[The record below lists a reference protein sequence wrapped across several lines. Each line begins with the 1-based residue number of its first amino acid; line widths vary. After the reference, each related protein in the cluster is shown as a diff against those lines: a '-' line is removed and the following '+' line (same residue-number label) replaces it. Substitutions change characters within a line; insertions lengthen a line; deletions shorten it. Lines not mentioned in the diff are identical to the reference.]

1 MSKLKASISAV
12 GMSFPEKTVT
22 NQDLSKLMDT
32 SDQWIRDR
40 TGILERRLIA
50 EGQANSDL
58 SVQAVQQALDQTPY
72 SSEDIDLIIVAT
84 VTPDMMFPSTACVL
98 QDKLG
103 ARNAWG
109 FDLSGACSGFIYALA
124 TGAQF
129 IQNGVHERVI
139 VVGTDVMSTIIDFED
154 RATSVLFGDGSGAV
168 LLEPSHD
175 DRGILDF
182 LLHSDGSGGK
192 YLYMPAGGSLNPA
205 SRKTIKEKMHVVH
218 QDGRTVFKYAVRF
231 ITEVCRNLLDRNN
244 LCPEDIK
251 LFIPHQANL
260 RIINS
265 SVKRLGLRKDQV
277 WINIDRYAN
286 TTAATIP
293 VGLAEAQGQGRL
305 EDGDLVLLASFGAG
319 FTWGGVLLRW
329 GMN

>member
-1 MSKLKASISAV
+1 MNKLKARISAL

-22 NQDLSKLMDT
+22 NQDLAKLMDT

-40 TGILERRLIA
+40 TGILERRLVA
-50 EGQANSDL
+50 KGQANSDL

-129 IQNGVHERVI
+129 IQNGVHEKVI

-154 RATSVLFGDGSGAV
+154 RSTSVLFGDGSGAV

-175 DRGILDF
+175 DRGLLDF

-205 SRKTIKEKMHVVH
+205 SHKTIEEKMHVVH

-244 LCPEDIK
+244 LSPEDIK

-265 SVKRLGLRKDQV
+265 SVERLGLRKDQV

-293 VGLAEAQGQGRL
+293 VGLAEAQDQGRL

-329 GMN
+329 GMS